1 MRGGSG
7 GERGESAQLEGAA
20 NRSSHKKRWKL
31 PALSAMRHAE
41 AQVPARQC
49 VHAARTHHP
58 LRLLPRPCPLYPAWG
73 PRRSCCRGSRLHIPP
88 HASGATRQ
96 QQVARRAPLPLW
108 GVQTHAVLPCRS
120 VPSLEA
126 RGGGPRR
133 CCTATLL
140 LLVVARSKGPNSDEW
155 PRCEDL
161 FSLVSLRGVLKARRL
176 WKKILFTS
184 FRRHFSLV
192 IYIGLRSRSVH
203 IQAGQ
208 ARGQALRTRHR
219 G

>member
-1 MRGGSG
+1 MRKAARARAGRLWFNVRHGGVDVCEVVAGSEASQRSSRGLPIAAVTRKGGSC
-7 GERGESAQLEGAA
+7 L
-20 NRSSHKKRWKL
+20 
-31 PALSAMRHAE
+31 ALSAMRHAE

-58 LRLLPRPCPLYPAWG
+58 LRLRPRPCPLYPAWG
-73 PRRSCCRGSRLHIPP
+73 PRRSCCRGSRLHVPP

-126 RGGGPRR
+126 RGGGPRH

-140 LLVVARSKGPNSDEW
+140 LLVVARCLLRILMSAP
-155 PRCEDL
+155 CEDL
-161 FSLVSLRGVLKARRL
+161 YSLPFHVCTSLCQFS
-176 WKKILFTS
+176 
-184 FRRHFSLV
+184 H
-192 IYIGLRSRSVH
+192 
-203 IQAGQ
+203 QASHQ
-208 ARGQALRTRHR
+208 ATK
-219 G
+219 